1 MKSTRLSVFKFMLF
15 FAGIGCLLFAGMP
28 QAHASAENQI
38 DAALAASKGWI
49 AQIDAGQYDDS
60 YSFAC
65 DEMRDKVKE
74 DRWVVVLKG
83 LRAPWGPVVS
93 RKQLSHVYKPNGVP
107 GLEGECV
114 VITYDT
120 SFKNLETGWE
130 EVVLKW
136 EDGKWR
142 GAGYNAGAKAT
153 PDDGSTPPPVNPTE
167 IHTETNVKP
176 QPQ

>member
-1 MKSTRLSVFKFMLF
+1 MKVLRISAISRQLVP
-15 FAGIGCLLFAGMP
+15 LLACGFL
-28 QAHASAENQI
+28 
-38 DAALAASKGWI
+38 LAAIPTLSASGNDPIDSVLPAAQAWI
-49 AQIDAGQYDDS
+49 ALIDAGQYDES
-60 YSFAC
+60 YAGASDALHQAVTQ
-65 DEMRDKVKE
+65 EKWQAVLTAIRPIWGKV
-74 DRWVVVLKG
+74 L
-83 LRAPWGPVVS
+83 S
-93 RKQLSHVYKPNGVP
+93 RKEASHIYQPNGIE
-107 GLEGECV
+107 GINGECM

-120 SFKNLETGWE
+120 SFQHVPDGFEKI
-130 EVVLKW
+130 VLKL